1 MNTYVERF
9 VPIFDNPLH
18 GTGDED
24 VLRLNYS
31 LKNFY
36 IWGNRIYLRRTFV
49 PDFDDPL
56 RGTGDEDVGHKCVPL
71 QHGVYCILVYWYVI
85 CFLLTWIIKVPFVIK
100 IIYFIHVLSAFFK
113 IIKFSFL
120 SSVTK
125 DTGLSEIKVIKKK
138 LRKWTSRR

>member
-1 MNTYVERF
+1 MASWNKLIFIIKRKEIYLEYKRVASIKHLNTYVKRF

-36 IWGNRIYLRRTFV
+36 IWGNRIYLRRAFV

-85 CFLLTWIIKVPFVIK
+85 CFLLTWIISVCHQNHIF
-100 IIYFIHVLSAFFK
+100 HTCS
-113 IIKFSFL
+113 FSFF
-120 SSVTK
+120 
-125 DTGLSEIKVIKKK
+125 
-138 LRKWTSRR
+138 